1 MFLNA
6 NEKVMKMILIFC
18 LILFSISVE
27 GQDSL
32 QQARLKSLQGKIA
45 TFSTFAKKDSL
56 FLICFWSVTSDE
68 SITELN
74 SINANLEKWQ
84 TMKPFRFMAISVD
97 EGKLVNRMRP
107 TYNMNGWTFD
117 VYSDLYGDLRRAL
130 HSNNFPQS
138 MIVYKNDIIYEQ
150 SGWNAGTENY
160 LIQQLLS
167 MKN

>member
-1 MFLNA
+1 
-6 NEKVMKMILIFC
+6 MKTILIFC
-18 LILFSISVE
+18 LIFFSLSVE

-45 TFSTFAKKDSL
+45 SFSTFAKKDSL
-56 FLICFWSVTSDE
+56 FLICFWSASSDE

-74 SINANLEKWQ
+74 SINLNLEKWQ
-84 TMKPFRFMAISVD
+84 KMKSFRFMAVSVD
-97 EGKLVNRMRP
+97 EGKAANRMRP
-107 TYNMNGWTFD
+107 IYNMNGWTFE
-117 VYSDLYGDLRRAL
+117 VYADIYGDLRRVL

-150 SGWNAGTENY
+150 NGWTEGTENY
-160 LIQQLLS
+160 LIQRLLS